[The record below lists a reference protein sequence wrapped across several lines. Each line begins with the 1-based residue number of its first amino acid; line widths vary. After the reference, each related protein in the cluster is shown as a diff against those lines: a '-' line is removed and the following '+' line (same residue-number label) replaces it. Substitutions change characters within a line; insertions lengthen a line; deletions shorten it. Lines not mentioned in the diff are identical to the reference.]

1 MDNTKWDIATVDPAT
16 SGMERLTDDI
26 VPDLDPFWS
35 RDDRIYFVSARGGGL
50 NLWRMRV
57 SAAGVASGAA
67 EQLTTG
73 AGDDL
78 QPAVAPDS
86 RRIAFA
92 VRGINSGIWRLP
104 VSPSTGRSTGN
115 PAPLVTSSRVESRG
129 GWSPD
134 GGSIAFNSDRRGN
147 MNIWVRSLA
156 DGAERSLTS
165 GQGGDYQPYWS
176 PDGRSIVFFSSRAG
190 NADVW
195 MVNVADGA
203 LTRLTDDPNTDTN
216 PIYSPDGRSI
226 AFQSDRE
233 GRTEVWVMND
243 DGSNQR
249 KVYDGAAGGHFLR
262 WTNHGRSVVFRA
274 ESGTQTHVL
283 SVSLTGGEGKQ
294 LPSIASGAHMS
305 FSPDESLVLDVRGHK
320 ALWVHPVNG
329 ETPYPV
335 FEYSDP
341 DVRIDY
347 PVWSPDGKW
356 ILFDR
361 SAPRS
366 GDIWM
371 LEGNR

>member
-1 MDNTKWDIATVDPAT
+1 
-16 SGMERLTDDI
+16 
-26 VPDLDPFWS
+26 
-35 RDDRIYFVSARGGGL
+35 
-50 NLWRMRV
+50 
-57 SAAGVASGAA
+57 
-67 EQLTTG
+67 
-73 AGDDL
+73 
-78 QPAVAPDS
+78 
-86 RRIAFA
+86 
-92 VRGINSGIWRLP
+92 
-104 VSPSTGRSTGN
+104 
-115 PAPLVTSSRVESRG
+115 
-129 GWSPD
+129 
-134 GGSIAFNSDRRGN
+134 

-165 GQGGDYQPYWS
+165 GQGGDYQPNWS